1 MKFSDI
7 FSIKIL
13 PSSVTQTLYDR
24 IESNTYHLSYKVENQ
39 LFSCVK
45 EGNVEKL
52 FDKLKLFNESIVVG
66 QMSENDLRQ
75 YKYMAVSSIT
85 LATRY
90 AIDGGLNESDAY
102 SFSDGFIRKIDALDS
117 PEMITEEI
125 CLAVIQLTNSVAEE
139 KSRLKF
145 SPYVR
150 KCIAYINKNINKKI
164 TVKDLAQECGISQDY
179 LSHIFKKEIGEKLSS
194 YILKCKLGAAK
205 TLLLEGLSNNR
216 IADTLG
222 FSSES
227 HFISVFKKQ
236 YGITPKKF
244 VTIAK

>member
-150 KCIAYINKNINKKI
+150 KCIAYI
-164 TVKDLAQECGISQDY
+164 
-179 LSHIFKKEIGEKLSS
+179 LSLIHI
-194 YILKCKLGAAK
+194 
-205 TLLLEGLSNNR
+205 
-216 IADTLG
+216 
-222 FSSES
+222 
-227 HFISVFKKQ
+227 
-236 YGITPKKF
+236 
-244 VTIAK
+244 